1 MTIRSYAFYG
11 VNRAPLIDIG
21 YLQRLTL
28 SKHFFTDVTD
38 VDLVNIHDIT
48 NVITS
53 IKQFTFE
60 GVRGVRSLVLHRCV
74 IDDIDSYAFAGIQY
88 VDYEMTSSDAAT
100 GGDDTSSAVAAS
112 NEGMGYYFIRKV
124 R

>member
-21 YLQRLTL
+21 NLQRLTL
-28 SKHFFTDVTD
+28 GKHFFTDVTD
-38 VDLVNIHDIT
+38 VDVVNIHDVT
-48 NVITS
+48 TVIAS

-60 GVRGVRSLVLHRCV
+60 GVRGVRSLILHRCV

-88 VDYEMTSSDAAT
+88 VDYETPAAVAAT
-100 GGDDTSSAVAAS
+100 GGDDTSSADAAS
-112 NEGMGYYFIRKV
+112 NEGMGYYLIEKV